1 MTNSRSGLK
10 TSAAGRWA
18 HGSGAGFSLIEV
30 LVVIAIILIIV
41 AIAIPSLLRSKIS
54 ANEAAAVHGL
64 RAITT
69 AQVTYDS
76 TYQIGYAADLS
87 SLGPPPRGSQASS
100 SHSDLIDEVLAST
113 IRNGYSF
120 VYVPIDNAG
129 NGKPDQFTVNAN
141 PISPGQT
148 GDRYFYVDQ
157 TNVIRWKLGGPADA
171 ATTPVPQ

>member
-1 MTNSRSGLK
+1 MMNSRSGLK
-10 TSAAGRWA
+10 TSGAGRWA
-18 HGSGAGFSLIEV
+18 RRSGGGFSLIEV
-30 LVVIAIILIIV
+30 LVVIAIVLIV
-41 AIAIPSLLRSKIS
+41 AAIAIPSLLRSKIA

-69 AQVTYDS
+69 VQVTYDF
-76 TYQIGYAADLS
+76 TYQIGYAAVLPV
-87 SLGPPPRGSQASS
+87 LGPPPSGSQASS
-100 SHSDLIDEVLAST
+100 ARADLIDAVLAST

-120 VYVPIDNAG
+120 VYVAIDNAG

-171 ATTPVPQ
+171 NSTPVPQ

>member
-1 MTNSRSGLK
+1 MTNSRSGQK
-10 TSAAGRWA
+10 ASGAGRWTRR
-18 HGSGAGFSLIEV
+18 SGTGFSLVEV
-30 LVVIAIILIIV
+30 VVVIAIILIIA
-41 AIAIPSLLRSKIS
+41 AIAIPSLLRAKIS
-54 ANEAAAVHGL
+54 VNEAAAVHGL

-76 TYQIGYAADLS
+76 TYQQGYAPDLP

-100 SHSDLIDEVLAST
+100 SRADLIDEVLAST

-120 VYVPIDNAG
+120 VYVAIDNAG
-129 NGKPDQFTVNAN
+129 IGKPDQYTVNAN

-157 TNVIRWKLGGPADA
+157 TGVIRWKLAGPADFNS
-171 ATTPVPQ
+171 TPVPQ